1 ADPQRLDDQLPPM
14 NPFTRATPKEQETL
28 AVARGH
34 KAYALPQGG
43 SAERRVEILVDGKTG
58 ALAELWI
65 LKPEAELRS
74 AQNWGTTVGRDSTD
88 VLAVVKV
95 ASWSSQL
102 PDAAWFDAYASD
114 GETQQT
120 CKEISY
126 RRYPK
131 AGQHFAGWDLL
142 RVLFPAK

>member
-1 ADPQRLDDQLPPM
+1 MSCVPGTEIQIFGLTEKEASSKGKFGKSTAPV
-14 NPFTRATPKEQETL
+14 NP
-28 AVARGH
+28 
-34 KAYALPQGG
+34 
-43 SAERRVEILVDGKTG
+43 SA
-58 ALAELWI
+58 
-65 LKPEAELRS
+65 
-74 AQNWGTTVGRDSTD
+74 
-88 VLAVVKV
+88 KV